1 MLKSTERV
9 QTEKDFKGLGMGYS
23 IDRLQSWHP
32 LDLPGATSWQHL
44 FQPDGFWLQRIMQ
57 NSNECKQ
64 RGNVF
69 IRSHNWKSS
78 SGSASRGDK
87 ISGSIKLIEG
97 ETMVIS
103 TNDAGTTE
111 CTHTQ
116 MNGNRHLNPCAK
128 TDSKW
133 IVDVN
138 VKTKT
143 TKLLEEN
150 VWENLHDLD
159 FRQRSL
165 RYDIKSIT

>member
-32 LDLPGATSWQHL
+32 LDLLGATSWQHL

-64 RGNVF
+64 WGNVF

-87 ISGSIKLIEG
+87 ISCSIKLIEG
-97 ETMVIS
+97 ETMIIS

-111 CTHTQ
+111 CTHTDECKPSPQ
-116 MNGNRHLNPCAK
+116 SMRKNRLKMDRGHECKN
-128 TDSKW
+128 
-133 IVDVN
+133 
-138 VKTKT
+138 
-143 TKLLEEN
+143 EN
-150 VWENLHDLD
+150 YKASRRKYMRKPSWPW
-159 FRQRSL
+159 F
-165 RYDIKSIT
+165 